1 MNTVNQF
8 PLAYTRFL
16 DLVHNAQSMPLFP
29 RLEPSEERI
38 LNVLA
43 VQWNSSGPRVSLCQA
58 MAASSEASPK
68 TFQRRLAKLEEKGLI
83 AFQSVAEDKR
93 GRYIVP
99 TPLANQYF
107 TQLGHCLQ
115 MASRLLQ

>member
-1 MNTVNQF
+1 MNSFNQF
-8 PLAYTRFL
+8 PLAYTKFL
-16 DLVHNAQSMPLFP
+16 DLVQSARAMPLFP

-38 LNVLA
+38 LNQLA
-43 VQWNSSGPRVSLCQA
+43 VQWHFEPKVTLCQA
-58 MAASSEASPK
+58 LEASPEASPK
-68 TFQRRLAKLEEKGLI
+68 TFQKRLAKLAEKGLI
-83 AFQSVAEDKR
+83 SFQDQGDDKR
-93 GRYIVP
+93 GRCIVP